1 MRRTPHSQGRSQR
14 YRTAGPRSLYRR
26 IVLPAPGPSGA
37 TPPHS
42 GGSGSFRQRQI
53 RGLHHAAQPDGRR
66 RRRTA
71 DLPGHRHGHLHRQ
84 EGRECLYGSGRRRMY
99 RPGRLRSLQGAQP
112 ALFAGGALHDDRG
125 EELGHEPARTDRSLR
140 RQRQRIQIPVHHQRR
155 RLRQQNLPLPADQS
169 AAEREIASGI
179 FPLETHG
186 SRHLSLPALP
196 PGRLHRRHVGRNVS
210 GDRQEGFGRLPRPA
224 AHLG

>member
-1 MRRTPHSQGRSQR
+1 MTRPQYRLLTKEYVQDRRMRRTPHSQGRSQR
-14 YRTAGPRSLYRR
+14 YRTAGPRSR
-26 IVLPAPGPSGA
+26 IRDVSFYLRAGPSGA

-84 EGRECLYGSGRRRMY
+84 EGRERLYGSGRRRMY

-125 EELGHEPARTDRSLR
+125 EELGHEPARTDRSST
-140 RQRQRIQIPVHHQRR
+140 PTTKAT
-155 RLRQQNLPLPADQS
+155 NTNSCSSPK
-169 AAEREIASGI
+169 AAARPTKPSS
-179 FPLETHG
+179 T
-186 SRHLSLPALP
+186 SRPK
-196 PGRLHRRHVGRNVS
+196 RC
-210 GDRQEGFGRLPRPA
+210 
-224 AHLG
+224 